1 MSVGIQSFDDQY
13 LGSLG
18 RNHNASDSLK
28 ALRLL
33 SESELI
39 GTIDLIYGGPNSNS
53 QTLKNDLEIFL
64 DAGINHLSL
73 YQLNIE
79 PNTIFYKKRPLLPTE
94 NEIEKAEIISSDL
107 LVKNDFNQYEISS
120 WSKENSKSIHNQN
133 YWKYGDYLGIGPGAS
148 SKIFK
153 DNFHHRFRKRNS
165 IKSYIND
172 TKPIHMEKLEGKELD
187 FDLAINILRN
197 KSGIDDKNL
206 ATNQIKLSER
216 FIKKYKIGV
225 DLGYFQ
231 KSRLGTTEKGFKFLD
246 DAVSI
251 FS

>member
-1 MSVGIQSFDDQY
+1 M
-13 LGSLG
+13 
-18 RNHNASDSLK
+18 
-28 ALRLL
+28 
-33 SESELI
+33 
-39 GTIDLIYGGPNSNS
+39 
-53 QTLKNDLEIFL
+53 
-64 DAGINHLSL
+64 
-73 YQLNIE
+73 
-79 PNTIFYKKRPLLPTE
+79 
-94 NEIEKAEIISSDL
+94 
-107 LVKNDFNQYEISS
+107 KNDFNQYEISS

-216 FIKKYKIGV
+216 FIKKYKIE
-225 DLGYFQ
+225 L
-231 KSRLGTTEKGFKFLD
+231 
-246 DAVSI
+246 I
-251 FS
+251 